1 MTTTGAI
8 THQPKPQSLQFV
20 ALPKASLTE
29 NGLTYDQ
36 TPTFAEWEAHG
47 KALQQCSGAT
57 LWWVGDWFVY
67 GENRFGEESYQAV
80 GDYEPETV
88 RCAVWV
94 SSRVVLHNRRAE
106 ISWNHHKIIASLEPA
121 EQVKWLGLAVEHK
134 LTTRELSAS
143 IKAGQVVRQADIDA
157 QKQIAGA
164 LVDVELVFHD
174 PKWQRFV
181 KQQWADRNNVPSEEK
196 RRWLEALRE
205 PARMAAELEKELAE

>member
-8 THQPKPQSLQFV
+8 AHQPKPQSLQFV

-67 GENRFGEESYQAV
+67 GEGRFGEEAYQGV
-80 GDYEPETV
+80 GDYHTETI
-88 RCAVWV
+88 RTAVWV
-94 SSRVVLHNRRAE
+94 CSRVSQRNRRA
-106 ISWNHHKIIASLEPA
+106 SLGHLHHRLVAAMDEPD
-121 EQVKWLGLAVEHK
+121 QVKWLGLAVEHK

-143 IKAGQVVRQADIDA
+143 IKAGKIMRQADIDA

-164 LVDVELVFHD
+164 LVDVELVFFGA
-174 PKWQRFV
+174 PWQRFV
-181 KQQWADRNNVPSEEK
+181 KQQWEARSAVSIEEK

>member
-67 GENRFGEESYQAV
+67 GEGRFGEEAYQAV

-88 RCAVWV
+88 RLSVWV
-94 SSRVVLHNRRAE
+94 ASRCLPANRRKE
-106 ISWNHHKIIASLEPA
+106 LSHKHHALVAAMLPD
-121 EQVKWLGLAVEHK
+121 EQAKWLDLSVKHK

-143 IKAGQVVRQADIDA
+143 IKVGQVVRQADIDA

-164 LVDVELVFHD
+164 LVDVELVFFGA
-174 PKWQRFV
+174 PWQRFV
-181 KQQWADRNNVPSEEK
+181 KQQWEARNTVGIDEK